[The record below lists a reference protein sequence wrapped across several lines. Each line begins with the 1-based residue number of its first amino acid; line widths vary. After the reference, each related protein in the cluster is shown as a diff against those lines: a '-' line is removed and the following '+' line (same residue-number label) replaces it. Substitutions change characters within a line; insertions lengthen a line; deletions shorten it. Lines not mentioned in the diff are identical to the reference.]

1 MGCIRFLLASIVIMV
16 HANASLVPSIRIP
29 RRRADLFIVS
39 GFYISGF
46 HIAATYQRNYSGDYR
61 DMTFLAGRFI
71 RLYPTYLTVLL
82 SLGELGWRLVP
93 DRAGLGSPT
102 ISAPM
107 ARSLIS
113 PHGHCYSG
121 HRFINEPDQL
131 VLPVRQAWSI
141 SAELAF
147 YAFVPLLMRWKAFA
161 LPVAVAGFAL
171 KAALFYTGGWR
182 YAYSPF
188 FAEFGYFAFGFWLFQ
203 IRERL
208 TWERPVAIAIAIA
221 FCVYALC
228 AGTAGWEISTTV
240 RNMVL
245 VAATALMLP
254 SCFEHLN
261 GRGSRFF
268 GDISCGT
275 YIVQFLALA
284 VLIDVGVIDRN
295 LEGGFFDKLGRLVA
309 VLALSAI
316 VSTLIEVTIQSRID
330 AWRRGWRRSSRRTLV
345 DLERAGST
353 VITVPGIVE

>member
-1 MGCIRFLLASIVIMV
+1 MGYIRFLLASIVIMV
-16 HANASLVPSIRIP
+16 HANASLVSSIGSLG
-29 RRRADLFIVS
+29 AVQTFFIVS
-39 GFYISGF
+39 GFYM
-46 HIAATYQRNYSGDYR
+46 AATYERNYSGDYR
-61 DMTFLAGRFI
+61 AMTFLAGRFI
-71 RLYPTYLTVLL
+71 RLYPTYLIVLL
-82 SLGELGWRLVP
+82 LTWGAWLAFGPGSS
-93 DRAGLGSPT
+93 GLGLT
-102 ISAPM
+102 NYFSADG
-107 ARSLIS
+107 AK
-113 PHGHCYSG
+113 PHFAVWTLLFQDIVS
-121 HRFINEPDQL
+121 INEPDQFL
-131 VLPVRQAWSI
+131 LPVRQAWSI

-161 LPVAVAGFAL
+161 LPIAVAGFAL

-182 YAYSPF
+182 YAYFPF

-203 IRERL
+203 IREWL
-208 TWERPVAIAIAIA
+208 TWERPVAIAIAVA

-228 AGTAGWEISTTV
+228 AGTAGWEISTTA

-268 GDISCGT
+268 GDISYGT

-295 LEGGFFDKLGRLVA
+295 LDGGFFEKLGRLVA
-309 VLALSAI
+309 VLALSA
-316 VSTLIEVTIQSRID
+316 VVATLIEVTIQSRID

-345 DLERAGST
+345 DLERAESA
-353 VITVPGIVE
+353 VFTVPGNVE